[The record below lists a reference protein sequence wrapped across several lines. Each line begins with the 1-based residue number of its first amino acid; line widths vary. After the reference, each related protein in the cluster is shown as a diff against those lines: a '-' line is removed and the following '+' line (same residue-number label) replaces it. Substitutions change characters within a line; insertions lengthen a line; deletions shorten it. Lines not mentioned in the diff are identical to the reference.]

1 MGNKDKRHWVL
12 NLLIVVTIIVVAL
25 AFTAHYKN
33 WIKTDKEDLEILS
46 GIYFV
51 KIPYTDMDSITMVEK
66 IPSMERLNGFSVK
79 EREKGVFKEDSL
91 SLNKVYVYVD
101 RLSQPKIRLVYQD
114 SMKLFLNMPDSTETE
129 SMYQF
134 LSNKIYPPKE

>member
-1 MGNKDKRHWVL
+1 MGNTEKRHWFL

-33 WIKTDKEDLEILS
+33 WIKTENEELEILS

-51 KIPYTDMDSITMVEK
+51 EIPFSDMDSVTMVEK
-66 IPSMERLNGFSVK
+66 IPSMERINGFSVK

-129 SMYQF
+129 TMYRF
-134 LSNKIYPPKE
+134 LSNKINPPKE

>member
-1 MGNKDKRHWVL
+1 MGNTEKKHWLL
-12 NLLIVVTIIVVAL
+12 NLLIVITIIVVAL

-33 WIKTDKEDLEILS
+33 WIKTEKEELEILS

-51 KIPYTDMDSITMVEK
+51 KIPYVEMDSVTMVEK
-66 IPSMERLNGFSVK
+66 IPSMERINGFSVK

-91 SLNKVYVYVD
+91 SKNKVYVYVD

-129 SMYQF
+129 AMYRF
-134 LSNKIYPPKE
+134 LSNKINPPKK

>member
-1 MGNKDKRHWVL
+1 MGNTDKRHWVL

-33 WIKTDKEDLEILS
+33 WIKTEKEELEILS

-91 SLNKVYVYVD
+91 SPNKVYVYVD

-129 SMYQF
+129 SMYRF
-134 LSNKIYPPKE
+134 LSNKINPPKE

>member
-1 MGNKDKRHWVL
+1 MGKTEKKHWLL

-33 WIKTDKEDLEILS
+33 WVKTENEELEILS

-51 KIPYTDMDSITMVEK
+51 KIPYADMDSITMVEK
-66 IPSMERLNGFSVK
+66 IPSMERINGFSVK

-91 SLNKVYVYVD
+91 STNKVYVYVD
-101 RLSQPKIRLVYQD
+101 KLSQQKIRLVYQD

-129 SMYQF
+129 LMYQF
-134 LSNKIYPPKE
+134 LSNKINPPKE

>member
-1 MGNKDKRHWVL
+1 MGNTDKRHWVL

-33 WIKTDKEDLEILS
+33 WIKTEKEELEILS

-91 SLNKVYVYVD
+91 SPNKVYVYVD

-129 SMYQF
+129 SMYRF
-134 LSNKIYPPKE
+134 LSIKINPPKE

>member
-1 MGNKDKRHWVL
+1 MGKTEKRHWLL

-33 WIKTDKEDLEILS
+33 WVKTENEELEILS

-51 KIPYTDMDSITMVEK
+51 KIPYSDMDSVTMVEK
-66 IPSMERLNGFSVK
+66 IPSMERINGFSVK

-91 SLNKVYVYVD
+91 STNKVYVYVD
-101 RLSQPKIRLVYQD
+101 KLSQQKIRLVYQD

-129 SMYQF
+129 LMYQF
-134 LSNKIYPPKE
+134 LSNKINPPKE

>member
-1 MGNKDKRHWVL
+1 MGNTDKRHWFL
-12 NLLIVVTIIVVAL
+12 NVLIVVTIIVVAL

-33 WIKTDKEDLEILS
+33 WIKTEKEELEILS

-51 KIPYTDMDSITMVEK
+51 KIPYSDMDSVTMVEK
-66 IPSMERLNGFSVK
+66 IPSMERINGFSVK

-129 SMYQF
+129 TMYRL
-134 LSNKIYPPKE
+134 LSDKINPPKE

>member
-1 MGNKDKRHWVL
+1 MGNTEKRHWVL

-33 WIKTDKEDLEILS
+33 WIKTEKEELEILS

-51 KIPYTDMDSITMVEK
+51 KIPYTEMDSIEMVEK
-66 IPSMERLNGFSVK
+66 IPSMERINGFSVK

-114 SMKLFLNMPDSTETE
+114 SMKLFLNMPDSTETVA
-129 SMYQF
+129 MYQL
-134 LSNKIYPPKE
+134 LSNKINPPKE

>member
-1 MGNKDKRHWVL
+1 MGKTEKKHWLL

-33 WIKTDKEDLEILS
+33 WVKTENEELEILS

-51 KIPYTDMDSITMVEK
+51 KIPYADMDSVIMVEK
-66 IPSMERLNGFSVK
+66 IPSMERINGFSVK

-91 SLNKVYVYVD
+91 STNKVYVYVD
-101 RLSQPKIRLVYQD
+101 KLSQQKIRLVYQD

-129 SMYQF
+129 LMYQF
-134 LSNKIYPPKE
+134 LSNKINPPKE

>member
-1 MGNKDKRHWVL
+1 MTGNNKRHWGL
-12 NLLIVVTIIVVAL
+12 NILIVVTLIVVAL

-33 WIKTDKEDLEILS
+33 WIKTEKENLEILS

-51 KIPYTDMDSITMVEK
+51 KIPYGTMDSIEMVEK
-66 IPSMERLNGFSVK
+66 IPSMERINGFSVK

-91 SLNKVYVYVD
+91 SNKKVYVYVD
-101 RLSQPKIRLVYQD
+101 KLSQPKIRLVYQD
-114 SMKLFLNMPDSTETE
+114 SLKLFLNMPDSTETV

-134 LSNKIYPPKE
+134 LFNKIHPPKE

>member
-1 MGNKDKRHWVL
+1 MGNTDKRHWVL

-33 WIKTDKEDLEILS
+33 WIKTEKEELEILS

-129 SMYQF
+129 SMYRF
-134 LSNKIYPPKE
+134 LSNKINPPKE

>member
-1 MGNKDKRHWVL
+1 MGKTEKKHWLL

-33 WIKTDKEDLEILS
+33 WVKTENEELEILS

-51 KIPYTDMDSITMVEK
+51 KIPYSDMDSVTMVEK
-66 IPSMERLNGFSVK
+66 IPSMERINGFSVK

-91 SLNKVYVYVD
+91 STNKVYVYVD
-101 RLSQPKIRLVYQD
+101 KLSQQKIRLVYQD

-129 SMYQF
+129 LMYQF
-134 LSNKIYPPKE
+134 LSNKINPPKE